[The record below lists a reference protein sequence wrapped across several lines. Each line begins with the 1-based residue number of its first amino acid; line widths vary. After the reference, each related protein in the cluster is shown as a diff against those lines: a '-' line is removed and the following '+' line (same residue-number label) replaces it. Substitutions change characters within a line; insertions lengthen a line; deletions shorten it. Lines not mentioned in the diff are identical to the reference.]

1 MLKQILAVIVMLGCS
16 ALALAQTQPEQTPEP
31 EQSDDSAT
39 AIGAGLVRLPEGW
52 FSFPDS
58 ATRFFVSNIDLMA
71 VGESEE
77 YGDGT
82 VIVQI
87 DLLNN
92 AMIGAAVV
100 NQTLTATELLNL
112 AAGSESANLEI
123 VPASLAEKDAVKAEY
138 STPNFSQEIYS
149 IVLDEGIYSLS
160 AVVGVGEGTLAAED
174 ANIIALLGSLGINY
188 DGSMPDDAIDYGAI
202 PQGKT
207 ADGFPLLGNPDAAV
221 SIQEISSFSCPH
233 CGTFHTQVLPGLV
246 NRIATEDINF
256 VYVPF
261 FRAGNIGSGEAA
273 ALAGVCALEQGR
285 FWEYHD
291 ALFSWQQYGAFAFAL
306 PRLLNGAEALG
317 LDVAQFEACYAS
329 EETLAAITAADAYA
343 RTIEG
348 FAGTPTLIV
357 NGTIVNSAADVLNAA
372 IDAALGAE

>member
-1 MLKQILAVIVMLGCS
+1 MLKQILSAMLLLGLS
-16 ALALAQTQPEQTPEP
+16 TLALAQTQPEQTAEP
-31 EQSDDSAT
+31 GADDDALT
-39 AIGAGLVRLPEGW
+39 AVGAGLVQLPEGW

-58 ATRFFVSNIDLMA
+58 ATRFFVSNIDLIA
-71 VGESEE
+71 VGESKE

-82 VIVQI
+82 IIIQI
-87 DLLNN
+87 DLLDS

-100 NQTLTATELLNL
+100 DQPLTATELLNL

-123 VPASLAEKDAVKAEY
+123 VPVSLSGKDAVKAEY
-138 STPNFSQEIYS
+138 STANFSQEIYS
-149 IVLDEGIYSLS
+149 IVLSEGVYSLS

-174 ANIIALLGSLGINY
+174 ARIVMLLDSVGVNY
-188 DGSMPDDAIDYGAI
+188 DGSMPENAIDYDGI

-207 ADGFPLLGNPDAAV
+207 ADGFPLLGSPDAAV
-221 SIQEISSFSCPH
+221 TIQEISSFSCPH
-233 CGTFHTQVLPGLV
+233 CGTFHTEVLPALV
-246 NRIATEDINF
+246 SRIAEDDINF

-291 ALFSWQQYGAFAFAL
+291 ALFNWQQYGAFAFAL

-317 LDVAQFEACYAS
+317 LDVAQFEACYAA
-329 EETLAAITAADAYA
+329 EETQTAILAADAYA

-357 NGTIVNSAADVLNAA
+357 NGTVVNSASEVLNAA